1 MLVQLAP
8 LAREQLVLL
17 EDDWLLC
24 EGGWAA
30 LQLEDWREGENG
42 ENPEGAP
49 APEAEGVT
57 RTWSLPMPSA
67 RPPSA

>member
-1 MLVQLAP
+1 MIQQWRRAFGEKYAPAAKTPFMLVQLAP

-30 LQLEDWREGENG
+30 LQYF
-42 ENPEGAP
+42 GAR
-49 APEAEGVT
+49 GHF
-57 RTWSLPMPSA
+57 
-67 RPPSA
+67 